1 MFSEFSEL
9 PPVCEL
15 VHVGHLLRLPLSF
28 LSLLLSWTRCPGS
41 WWAFLDCWCGVARVH
56 WPGASA
62 PSPRELLC
70 PGLAGLSSPGPLD
83 MTPTGLCP
91 LGFQL

>member
-41 WWAFLDCWCGVARVH
+41 WWAFLDCWCV
-56 WPGASA
+56 
-62 PSPRELLC
+62 SPVYT
-70 PGLAGLSSPGPLD
+70 GLGPLHL
-83 MTPTGLCP
+83 PHESCSALAW
-91 LGFQL
+91 LG